1 MEFKDNIT
9 LCCDRSRKTIAIE
22 KTKKEIEKQKS
33 AVESARKSLQEAEE
47 SAKKFKMDV
56 YEGMRE
62 GDPTPRQQ
70 LLMSMEASNMLK
82 QMNRVGLNDRNSYN
96 RDKYGPKP
104 SVHSYSLM
112 GDVMRPRNME
122 LPTRR
127 ENSEYPMKL
136 KEKKEKIETVL
147 PLGPEDTNQSARGSS
162 RRSLP
167 LDLPENIRH
176 QFGSKVCDSLLSDEK
191 VVEKTMQK
199 QQEDKDAAY
208 RVRKP
213 VSVPTIEKN
222 LKPDYEQLGNFMR
235 MNMFPGYNINHKIS
249 TTKSTFTDSVHLQ
262 RVPDPDKWRYQRDE
276 LSTWAE
282 HNVINNRMK
291 KAWQS
296 YFDETV
302 AKKANKA

>member
-1 MEFKDNIT
+1 
-9 LCCDRSRKTIAIE
+9 
-22 KTKKEIEKQKS
+22 
-33 AVESARKSLQEAEE
+33 
-47 SAKKFKMDV
+47 MDV

-62 GDPTPRQQ
+62 GDPTPRQRI
-70 LLMSMEASNMLK
+70 LMSMEASNMLRE
-82 QMNRVGLNDRNSYN
+82 MNRVGLNERNSYN

-127 ENSEYPMKL
+127 ESTEYPMKK
-136 KEKKEKIETVL
+136 KESKEKIETVL
-147 PLGPEDTNQSARGSS
+147 PLGPQDKNQSARASSRSGS
-162 RRSLP
+162 RRSMAV
-167 LDLPENIRH
+167 DLPENIRH
-176 QFGSKVCDSLLSDEK
+176 QFGSKICESLLGDEK
-191 VVEKTMQK
+191 MVEKTMQK

-213 VSVPTIEKN
+213 VSVPAIEKD

-249 TTKSTFTDSVHLQ
+249 TTKSEFTDSVHLH

-276 LSTWAE
+276 LSKYTAYLVIEQE
-282 HNVINNRMK
+282 HLI
-291 KAWQS
+291 QLG
-296 YFDETV
+296 
-302 AKKANKA
+302 